1 MAKDYGVYK
10 EATDLW
16 VKVAS
21 PLELD
26 VAENA
31 QTWDENDAMVTAT
44 YLNGLGEGSFRVGRP
59 DDRHG

>member
-16 VKVAS
+16 VKTS
-21 PLELD
+21 TPLVLGTA
-26 VAENA
+26 AEA
-31 QTWDENDAMVTAT
+31 QHYNETDAMTVANYLTLTEGVT
-44 YLNGLGEGSFRVGRP
+44 FRVGRP